1 MMCKNETIIHL
12 IFERYLI
19 VMTFERLDDTT
30 LRCILTEEDLEERG
44 FGLNDFLKNP
54 YKIHGF
60 LREMIETAAIE
71 FDMDIKEGMLALQV
85 APLPNNELAI
95 TFSIEDE
102 KESAARDMASQIKK
116 MIGSAIAK
124 AGIPDF
130 ETEEVKQET
139 EKLTEKTEAK
149 SVSTKAFVAVFRFKS
164 YEIIEKFA
172 LQAKT
177 EGLLKT
183 ALYRSTDKEEYL
195 LVIQQGKETI
205 EKTRSFCLRIS
216 EYAQL
221 VSADGNYLAYL
232 NEHYQLIMKNH
243 VIETLQIMA

>member
-1 MMCKNETIIHL
+1 MIHL

-60 LREMIETAAIE
+60 LREMIETAALE

-95 TFSIEDE
+95 TFSVEDE
-102 KESAARDMASQIKK
+102 KEGTSSDMASQIKK

-130 ETEEVKQET
+130 DDKGVKQET
-139 EKLTEKTEAK
+139 EKLKRNETAQKSEAK
-149 SVSTKAFVAVFRFKS
+149 PAVKKTFAAAYRFKN
-164 YEIIEKFA
+164 YEAVEKFA
-172 LQAKT
+172 LHAKS

-183 ALYRSTDKEEYL
+183 SLYRSSDKEEYL
-195 LVIQQGKETI
+195 FVLQQGKETI
-205 EKTRSFCLRIS
+205 EKTRSFCLLIS

-221 VSADGNYLAYL
+221 VSADETYLAYL
-232 NEHYQLIMKNH
+232 NEHYQLIMKDH
-243 VIETLQIMA
+243 VIRTLQVMA